1 MECAESTN
9 QRGSNGRTSIAE
21 FPGTML
27 LSWTVAAALFF
38 RLIKC
43 SSSLRPLLKYSLE
56 NCQALGSDFLKF
68 CMVPNTNFHYSSH
81 TGTLSE

>member
-9 QRGSNGRTSIAE
+9 QKGSNERTSIAE

-27 LSWTVAAALFF
+27 VSWTVAAALFF

-43 SSSLRPLLKYSLE
+43 SNSLRPLMKYSLE

-68 CMVPNTNFHYSSH
+68 CKVPNIKSQCLSH
-81 TGTLSE
+81 TGT